1 MQITSNTTFMEAG
14 TCVATDKEGRDFC
27 VIVVKGTFSVSADG
41 MVELAEKQVP
51 LVYADVHY
59 GDPAETSIKY
69 ECDFAPYKPRCD
81 VLLNGSAHAPNGSSV
96 ERVTVGLRVG
106 PVNKSFDVVG
116 NRVCDKRLLSIV
128 RTRPEPFT
136 KMPIT
141 YDRAFGGVDISE
153 KDPEK
158 CKTYVQNPVGIGYYP
173 LTKRKA
179 LVGKPLPNTEEIGR
193 PVKTTSGKYRPMSF
207 GPMGRNFPSR
217 IKFAGTYDDNWKDER
232 FPFLPQDF
240 DEQYFLSAP
249 ADQQIPFLRGGE
261 EVRATNMTPEGKLAF
276 TIPPV
281 DVPIV
286 CKFRDREERPT
297 PNLDTMIVEP
307 DERRVILAW
316 RARVPLGRK
325 IHSLLE
331 VLVGPQ
337 PRLRPRSSKPHFESI
352 QEFIEWKK
360 QQGPS

>member
-1 MQITSNTTFMEAG
+1 MQISTNTTGMQTG
-14 TCVATDKEGRDFC
+14 LSVVTDKEGRDYC
-27 VIVVKGTFSVSADG
+27 VVVVKGTFTFDNNG
-41 MVELAEKQVP
+41 RPILAEKQEL

-69 ECDFAPYKPRCD
+69 ECDFAPFKPRCD
-81 VLLNGSAHAPNGSSV
+81 VLLNGSAYAPNGHSA
-96 ERVTVGLRVG
+96 ERVTVGLQVG
-106 PVNKSFDVVG
+106 QMNKSFDVVG
-116 NRVCDKRLLSIV
+116 DRVWDKGLLSIV
-128 RTRPEPFT
+128 RTRPKPFT
-136 KMPIT
+136 KMPIV

-179 LVGKPLPNTEEIGR
+179 LVGKPLPNTEETGR
-193 PVKTTSGKYRPMSF
+193 PIKTTSGQYRPMSF
-207 GPMGRNFPSR
+207 GPMSRNFPSR
-217 IKFAGTYDDNWKDER
+217 SKFAGTYDDNWKDER

-261 EVRATNMTPEGKLAF
+261 EVRATNLTPEGKLMF
-276 TIPPV
+276 TIPQV
-281 DVPIV
+281 NVPIV

-297 PNLDTMIVEP
+297 ANLDTMIVEP
-307 DERRVILAW
+307 DQRRIILAW

-325 IHSLLE
+325 IHALRE
-331 VLVGPQ
+331 ILVGPQ
-337 PRLRPRSSKPHFESI
+337 PRFWPRSSKPHFESI

-360 QQGPS
+360 Q